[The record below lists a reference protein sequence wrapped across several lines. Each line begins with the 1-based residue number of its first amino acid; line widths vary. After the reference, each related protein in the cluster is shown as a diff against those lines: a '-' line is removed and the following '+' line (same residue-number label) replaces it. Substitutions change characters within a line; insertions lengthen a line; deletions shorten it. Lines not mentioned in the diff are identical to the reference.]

1 MPDRSRPLK
10 ILHIVGRMNRGG
22 VETWLMN
29 LLRTVSRDS
38 WQMDFLAGDPT
49 PADYDEEIRQRG
61 ARILPCPLQNPLLYV
76 FRLVGI
82 LRKGGPYDVIHS
94 HVHHFSGITLLIAYW
109 MGIPVRIA
117 HSHSDTAA
125 LDAKATWLR
134 RLYLSLMKKLIDR
147 FATVG
152 MAVSR
157 EAATALSNGNTP
169 RLTWQVRHCGI
180 NLADYSHPVDRE
192 ALRQE
197 WGIPRTSFVIGH
209 VGSFSLVKNHEFI
222 LQVAQEVF
230 RRKPDSRLVLV
241 GDGRLRSDIE
251 HQAKIL
257 GIADKTVFTGKRADV
272 PNLMGMMDVFLF
284 PSLYEGLGLAVIEAQ
299 SAGLPIVIADSV
311 PKETEVVSELFVW
324 MSLSQPPELWAEKC
338 LQMVGIKDNLDH
350 LKPRR
355 ILEESSF
362 NIATNWHDLDRF
374 YTGRSA

>member
-157 EAATALSNGNTP
+157 EAATALSNGSTP
-169 RLTWQVRHCGI
+169 RLAWQVRHCGI

-209 VGSFSLVKNHEFI
+209 VGSFSSVKNHEFI

-251 HQAKIL
+251 YQAKML

-272 PNLMGMMDVFLF
+272 PKLMKMMDVFLF

-338 LQMVGIKDNLDH
+338 LQMVGIKDSLDH

>member
-157 EAATALSNGNTP
+157 EAATALSNGSTP
-169 RLTWQVRHCGI
+169 RLAWQVRHCGI

-272 PNLMGMMDVFLF
+272 PKLMGMMDVFLF

-299 SAGLPIVIADSV
+299 SAGLPIVIANSV
-311 PKETEVVSELFVW
+311 PKETEVVSDLFVW

-338 LQMVGIKDNLDH
+338 LQMSELKDYRAH
-350 LKPRR
+350 LKPHQ

-362 NIATNWHDLDRF
+362 NIATNWHDLDGF

>member
-61 ARILPCPLQNPLLYV
+61 ARILPCPLQNPFLYV

-82 LRKGGPYDVIHS
+82 LRKFGPFDVIHS

-109 MGIPVRIA
+109 AGIPVRIA
-117 HSHSDTAA
+117 HSHSDTAE
-125 LDAKATWLR
+125 LDAKADWWR

-157 EAATALSNGNTP
+157 EAATALSKGNTP

-197 WGIPRTSFVIGH
+197 WGIPGSSLVIGH
-209 VGSFSLVKNHEFI
+209 VGSFTMVKNHGFI
-222 LQVAQEVF
+222 LQVAQEIF

-251 HQAKIL
+251 NQAKML
-257 GIADKTVFTGKRADV
+257 GIADKIVFTGKRADV
-272 PNLMGMMDVFLF
+272 PKLLGMMDVFLF
-284 PSLYEGLGLAVIEAQ
+284 PSLYEGLPLVVLEAQ
-299 SAGLPIVIADSV
+299 AAGLPIVLADSV
-311 PKETEVVSELFVW
+311 SQETALVAELFARL
-324 MSLSQPPELWAEKC
+324 SLSLPASHWAEKC
-338 LQMVGIKDNLDH
+338 LQMLELKEYLAH
-350 LKPRR
+350 LKPRQ
-355 ILEESSF
+355 ILEDSSF
-362 NIATNWHDLDRF
+362 NIATNWHDLDGF

>member
-1 MPDRSRPLK
+1 MPDRSRPLR

-38 WQMDFLAGDPT
+38 WQMDFLVGDPT

-61 ARILPCPLQNPLLYV
+61 ARIFPCPLQNPFLYI
-76 FRLVGI
+76 FRLIGI
-82 LRKGGPYDVIHS
+82 LRKFGPYDAIHS
-94 HVHHFSGITLLIAYW
+94 HVHHFSGITLMIAYW
-109 MGIPVRIA
+109 TGIPVRIA
-117 HSHSDTAA
+117 HSHSDTAE
-125 LDAKATWLR
+125 LDSKADWRR
-134 RLYLSLMKKLIDR
+134 RLYLSLMKKMIDR
-147 FATVG
+147 YATVG
-152 MAVSR
+152 MAVSS
-157 EAATALSNGNTP
+157 EAATALSNGNAP

-209 VGSFSLVKNHEFI
+209 VGSFTLVKNHVFI
-222 LQVAQEVF
+222 LQVVQEVF

-251 HQAKIL
+251 HQAKRL
-257 GIADKTVFTGKRADV
+257 GIADKIVFTGKRADV
-272 PNLMGMMDVFLF
+272 PKLMGMMDVFLF
-284 PSLYEGLGLAVIEAQ
+284 PSIYEGLPLVVLEAQ
-299 SAGLPIVIADSV
+299 AAGLPIVLADSV
-311 PKETEVVSELFVW
+311 SPETALVSELFARL
-324 MSLSQPPELWAEKC
+324 SLSLPASHWAEKC
-338 LQMVGIKDNLDH
+338 LQMLELKDYLAH
-350 LKPRR
+350 LKPRQ

-362 NIATNWHDLDRF
+362 NIATNWHDLDGF